1 MIRTLNQNQKL
12 KDRLIERNS
21 KKLETSRH
29 RSINK
34 KIVYIIFAVF
44 FVTIVLFFD
53 SNFKHE
59 SDLIN
64 KSIKGL
70 VTGLKHAN
78 VSETVRDNISQ
89 DYISYLE
96 NAETTSR
103 IKDFFV
109 FSISIMTLLIF
120 IIIVDHL
127 VDPTEDKSIKDP
139 NTVGDYNMLDSSSSI
154 IPHKEFTRNKKRYY
168 RRNYKIKKKI
178 R

>member
-21 KKLETSRH
+21 KKLETRRH
-29 RSINK
+29 RNINK

-70 VTGLKHAN
+70 VTGLKQAN

-127 VDPTEDKSIKDP
+127 VDPTEDKSIKEP

-168 RRNYKIKKKI
+168 RNYKIKKKI